1 MKKKEDFKK
10 YPRNIKSDI
19 KKIKKNKSDVLF
31 LPDIT
36 EIYTK
41 NFKVTK
47 SVKKYR
53 NIMCDVYRSNHFDGV
68 TTIVKI
74 LFDLIKPDFAFFGE
88 KDFQQLMI
96 IKHLVKINK
105 LPIDVIGCTS
115 IRNKDG
121 LSISSRFNLLNNKEK
136 KILSELGK
144 IIKSSK
150 NNFNRNILISKI
162 NKIKINKIEYID
174 IRSEKT
180 LKRSKKDARVFIAL
194 YIGKVKIIDNFK
206 LVG

>member
-1 MKKKEDFKK
+1 
-10 YPRNIKSDI
+10 
-19 KKIKKNKSDVLF
+19 
-31 LPDIT
+31 
-36 EIYTK
+36 
-41 NFKVTK
+41 
-47 SVKKYR
+47 
-53 NIMCDVYRSNHFDGV
+53 
-68 TTIVKI
+68 
-74 LFDLIKPDFAFFGE
+74 
-88 KDFQQLMI
+88 MI